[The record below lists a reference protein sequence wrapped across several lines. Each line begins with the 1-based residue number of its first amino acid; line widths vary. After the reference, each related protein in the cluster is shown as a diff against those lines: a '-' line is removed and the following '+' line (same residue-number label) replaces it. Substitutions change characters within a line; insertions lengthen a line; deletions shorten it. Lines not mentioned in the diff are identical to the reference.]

1 MEMIDIHNH
10 LLYGLDDG
18 PQTLEES
25 VEMCQISFDDGV
37 RMIVATPHTLN
48 SVYENS
54 RSTILAKVQELN
66 GILNREFLRMP
77 SPSLRSRTGSATR
90 RPTGTNTNPDNPTD
104 QVNLKIIPGADV
116 HFSGEILS
124 PEYQDEIM
132 TVADGG
138 KFLLLEFPFQEIP
151 FQAEAILFGLMLR
164 GIIPIITHPE
174 RNLEIAHSPK
184 RYRRMVERGCL
195 GQITAASLTGDFG
208 RDARKAA
215 EGLLRKNLVHFI
227 ASDGH
232 STNGRLPVLS
242 SAVRAAAKIVG
253 EDEARKMVTEY
264 PRAIIEGRRP
274 NVPGPE
280 ET

>member
-1 MEMIDIHNH
+1 M
-10 LLYGLDDG
+10 
-18 PQTLEES
+18 
-25 VEMCQISFDDGV
+25 
-37 RMIVATPHTLN
+37 ATPHTLN

-66 GILNREFLRMP
+66 GILNREFLYMP
-77 SPSLRSRTGSATR
+77 SPSLRSRTGPVTR
-90 RPTGTNTNPDNPTD
+90 RLHDPGPHLDDPTN
-104 QVNLKIIPGADV
+104 QMNLKIIPGADV
-116 HFSGEILS
+116 HFSEEILS

-151 FQAEAILFGLMLR
+151 FQAETILFGLMLR
-164 GIIPIITHPE
+164 GITPIITHPE

-184 RYRRMVERGCL
+184 RYRRMVEKGCL
-195 GQITAASLTGDFG
+195 GQVTAASLTGGFG

-232 STNGRLPVLS
+232 STNGRTPVLS
-242 SAVRAAAKIVG
+242 SAVQAAAKIVG
-253 EDEARKMVTEY
+253 EEEARKMVTEY

-274 NVPGPE
+274 NVPEPKE
-280 ET
+280 A

>member
-1 MEMIDIHNH
+1 MIDIHNH

-25 VEMCQISFDDGV
+25 VEMCRISFDDGV
-37 RMIVATPHTLN
+37 RTIVATPHTLN
-48 SVYENS
+48 FVYENS

-66 GILNREFLRMP
+66 AVINKELLHMP
-77 SPSLRSRTGSATR
+77 SPSLRSQPGSATR
-90 RPTGTNTNPDNPTD
+90 RPHDPGPHLDDSTN
-104 QVNLKIIPGADV
+104 QVNLKIVPGADV
-116 HFSGEILS
+116 HFSEAILS

-232 STNGRLPVLS
+232 STNGRTPVLS
-242 SAVRAAAKIVG
+242 SAVQAAAKIVG
-253 EDEARKMVTEY
+253 EHEAWRMVTEY

-274 NVPGPE
+274 NVPEPK